1 MKIPT
6 KLITTTIDEFKAE
19 GYECK
24 TASCE
29 GDGIVAGDSSTQVVT
44 LVFHKTETKPSEDDE
59 KKEG

>member
-1 MKIPT
+1 MTIPT

-29 GDGIVAGDSSTQVVT
+29 GDGIVAGNDSTQVVT
-44 LVFHKTETKPSEDDE
+44 LVFHKTETKNEA
-59 KKEG
+59 